1 TRLTRQGQGI
11 QLAASTR
18 GEVHPDAAAVLAQ
31 GNEPIDPRWNLDHTA
46 SQGGPAAFATE
57 RTRIIRM
64 PEATRSP
71 RASNATECTEGG
83 YLVSVGNLSGKFILS
98 STSIS
103 IETPANGAYRSKTRR
118 GARVPRS

>member
-1 TRLTRQGQGI
+1 
-11 QLAASTR
+11 
-18 GEVHPDAAAVLAQ
+18 
-31 GNEPIDPRWNLDHTA
+31 
-46 SQGGPAAFATE
+46 
-57 RTRIIRM
+57 M

-71 RASNATECTEGG
+71 RASNETECTEGG

-118 GARVPRS
+118 GGPGPAFVGGNIFLRGPRDDLLVLAGCRATRLRQ